1 MPQTNRAILRP
12 HLSRVSRIAR
22 LASRQAMLGLTEVVG
37 SSMVTAIRGFSGA
50 GVGSGRAE
58 AAASVV
64 KVRRNSRRCMRAL
77 YIGGNTVGN
86 QKKHP
91 RLKGETWGTRK
102 TSSRSMRA
110 AGERMR
116 KADPSAQRQGLG
128 MTA

>member
-50 GVGSGRAE
+50 GVASGRAE

-77 YIGGNTVGN
+77 YIGGEAGGG
-86 QKKHP
+86 QKKDP
-91 RLKGETWGTRK
+91 RFKRQKRGNPHTR
-102 TSSRSMRA
+102 
-110 AGERMR
+110 
-116 KADPSAQRQGLG
+116 
-128 MTA
+128 